1 MLSPVCLINLLLLVL
16 LPLSPFNQ
24 TCCCPLLFFSVNDN
38 LLLSLHVFS
47 DPDKNLSQHSFLS
60 WPITETQPQKC
71 ELLRP
76 TQCINSNRHIFLLT
90 LSPLIS
96 HCNAH
101 SFFLEY
107 YISHT
112 DICHTQ
118 SFVFLMSQSTK
129 QHRHPIRSLST
140 LFLPAVCHH

>member
-1 MLSPVCLINLLLLVL
+1 MFYFLLVL
-16 LPLSPFNQ
+16 LTKPVAVHCCSFQ
-24 TCCCPLLFFSVNDN
+24 SMITCCYHCMSFQIPIRI
-38 LLLSLHVFS
+38 
-47 DPDKNLSQHSFLS
+47 FLS
-60 WPITETQPQKC
+60 ILSFHDPSLK
-71 ELLRP
+71 LLRP